1 MSAIDL
7 SSKGVHAL
15 YVCMNACNACILN
28 AHFGQYLAE
37 YLVIVAR
44 LPDLRGLAEQAVD
57 IFEGGAKLFAGWI
70 YFMDDIV
77 LRRLADDDVAHFAT
91 EE

>member
-1 MSAIDL
+1 MYAM
-7 SSKGVHAL
+7 
-15 YVCMNACNACILN
+15 YVYC
-28 AHFGQYLAE
+28 QYLAD

-57 IFEGGAKLFAGWI
+57 IFEGGAKLLAGWI
-70 YFMDDIV
+70 DFMDDIV